1 MAEITCPKCH
11 TTFNISEEEYKS
23 IKTQL
28 RDQEF
33 AAALHERE
41 QIFEQRTQDAVK
53 LAEAA
58 RYLPNA
64 STFYRI
70 STARTKTC

>member
-23 IKTQL
+23 IKMQL

-41 QIFEQRTQDAVK
+41 QVFEQRTQDAVK

-58 RYLPNA
+58 IVTRAQRKIAEKKQKLPA
-64 STFYRI
+64 
-70 STARTKTC
+70 

>member
-23 IKTQL
+23 IKAQL

-41 QIFEQRTQDAVK
+41 QAFKQRTQD
-53 LAEAA
+53 
-58 RYLPNA
+58 
-64 STFYRI
+64 
-70 STARTKTC
+70 C

>member
-23 IKTQL
+23 IKAQL

-41 QIFEQRTQDAVK
+41 QAFEQRSEEHTSELQS
-53 LAEAA
+53 L
-58 RYLPNA
+58 L
-64 STFYRI
+64 
-70 STARTKTC
+70 